1 MGNNLSCCQH
11 KKEVELIKLNKAEQE
26 IYEELT
32 SKMIFDRNKNIYT

>member
-11 KKEVELIKLNKAEQE
+11 KKEVQLNKAEQE